1 MSDVS
6 AFFYES
12 KSGSKSDLLEA
23 KSDIR
28 SAGAEKNWCLCYCA
42 FGNWIGEIVK
52 CLPIGRSRFKFE
64 REQLRIKGNVV
75 AGNEERVSACDDVSE
90 DLLVSGDAYEY
101 ALLGGKS
108 KGLILKLETISV
120 DCAEDSDCW
129 NLTDVNTTI
138 EDHYKMVF
146 VRSKREGHTML
157 LR

>member
-1 MSDVS
+1 
-6 AFFYES
+6 
-12 KSGSKSDLLEA
+12 
-23 KSDIR
+23 
-28 SAGAEKNWCLCYCA
+28 
-42 FGNWIGEIVK
+42 
-52 CLPIGRSRFKFE
+52 
-64 REQLRIKGNVV
+64 VV

-129 NLTDVNTTI
+129 NSTDINTTI
-138 EDHYKMVF
+138 EDHYKMVL